1 MEIRLKTVTIICS
14 AIAVL
19 FADGPSVSFN
29 GYLDADAVADFK
41 GKYYANTEL
50 DIGMT
55 TTFSDKVSAH
65 VYATVNNAYSP
76 SGSGN
81 VPAGVGEPDER
92 WLDVKFDGF
101 DITYASKLG
110 TFTVGDIVY
119 QYGKFNYYL
128 YKRLSMI
135 TNENFSRG
143 VKYGIGNDNIF
154 TELQVGITDLDNS
167 SGDIQGST
175 KFGLGE
181 NHSLAAYYGVRGSS
195 LSSFETGSDFFA
207 GAEYLGTFGDAFKM
221 KLDYGLYNE
230 KAASK
235 GTDRP
240 TVMSLLLEPSLVLGK
255 FSAAVTGFLLIDP
268 DTINTIA
275 TPLYSK
281 VFDEGFLYFEP
292 GYTFNDYLSVGLP
305 LEVHAREIDVTNDD
319 EFWLV
324 PTLYIYPAKNVQWW
338 IWGQMVNYFRNSQQD
353 PAFYAGSE
361 IIVTF

>member
-1 MEIRLKTVTIICS
+1 MGIRLKSIAIICS
-14 AIAVL
+14 ATAVI
-19 FADGPSVSFN
+19 FADGPSVTFT

-50 DIGMT
+50 DLGMT
-55 TTFSDKVSAH
+55 ASFSDNVSAH
-65 VYATVNNAYSP
+65 VYTTVNNVYSP
-76 SGSGN
+76 SGLGN

-119 QYGKFNYYL
+119 QYGKFNYYV
-128 YKRLSMI
+128 YKRFSMI

-143 VKYGIGNDNIF
+143 VKYGIGNELVS

-167 SGDIQGST
+167 SGDIQGTT
-175 KFGLGE
+175 KFCLGK

-207 GAEYLGTFGDAFKM
+207 GAEYLGTFGDAFKL
-221 KLDYGLYNE
+221 KFDFGLQNVR
-230 KAASK
+230 AASK
-235 GTDRP
+235 SEDRP
-240 TVMSLLLEPSLVLGK
+240 TVMSLLLEPSFAFDK
-255 FSAAVTGFLLIDP
+255 FSVAATGFLMIDP
-268 DTINTIA
+268 DTINSLA
-275 TPLYSK
+275 APLYSK
-281 VFDEGFLYFEP
+281 VLDEGFLYIEP
-292 GYTFNDYLSVGLP
+292 GYAFNDYISVGLP
-305 LEVHAREIDVTNDD
+305 IEVHAREIDVKNDD

-324 PTLYIYPAKNVQWW
+324 PTLYVYPAKNVQWW
-338 IWGQMVNYFRNSQQD
+338 IWGQMVNYFRNSHLD